1 MQEAKIK
8 SNPLIR
14 SVVHTSFRKAVS
26 DLGFAPIPK
35 DVFQYEIA
43 PYLRAAGSLFD
54 DSQETLEKLYYAI
67 LRGEVVVTETED
79 ETIVFYVRGSVT
91 QRVIDVR
98 LTCRHQQWHVKSVVS
113 MYHRPLLHW
122 NWFYRAAFAVSV
134 VLAGVIGY
142 TLHEPHAAVSAT
154 SQSLS
159 GQVASSSTSVGQA
172 KTTNGTA
179 ANPANSSA
187 PTTGNGT
194 SNSTGAS
201 DSTSNASGD
210 SSKAQAS
217 SSFTFTLKSGMSI
230 HDLSMFLH
238 ANHLINEP
246 AVQFDIVLMHAG
258 VDKTIRPGSYT
269 FKSGMTQSQ
278 ILHVI
283 ENGPSK

>member
-26 DLGFAPIPK
+26 DLGFASIPK
-35 DVFQYEIA
+35 DLFQYEIA

-54 DSQETLEKLYYAI
+54 DSQETLDKLFHAVM
-67 LRGEVVVTETED
+67 RGEVIVTETED
-79 ETIVFYVRGSVT
+79 DTIVFYVRGSVT

-98 LTCRHQQWHVKSVVS
+98 LSCRHQQWHVKSVVS
-113 MYHRPLLHW
+113 MYHRPLLRW

-142 TLHEPHAAVSAT
+142 ALHEPHAVVSAT
-154 SQSLS
+154 SQGSS
-159 GQVASSSTSVGQA
+159 GQAASVSTSLGQA
-172 KTTNGTA
+172 KTTDGASSNTT
-179 ANPANSSA
+179 NSSVPSA
-187 PTTGNGT
+187 GNAT

-201 DSTSNASGD
+201 NSTSNTSGAT
-210 SSKAQAS
+210 SKTHAP

-246 AVQFDIVLMHAG
+246 AVQFDMVLMHAG

-278 ILHVI
+278 LLQVI
-283 ENGPSK
+283 EKGPSK